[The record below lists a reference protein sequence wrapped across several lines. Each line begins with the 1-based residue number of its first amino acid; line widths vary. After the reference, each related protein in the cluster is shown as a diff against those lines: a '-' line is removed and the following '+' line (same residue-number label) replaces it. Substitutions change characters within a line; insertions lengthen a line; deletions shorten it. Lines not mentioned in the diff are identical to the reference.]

1 MSTPVVLIGIAA
13 VSGVLGAAP
22 LLEDLL
28 GACAARIRLQLP
40 LRVRVRVRRARPD
53 EWRRLKLAC
62 GTVAA
67 LFAWPSFSGSSLR
80 VHVLLTATAGAAGY
94 VAPDLWLARQSRRRI
109 EAALRDLADML
120 DLLRVAVAAGAP
132 PLRALALVA
141 SEFPGPLATEWQ
153 RVSTAAELGL
163 PQERAL
169 STLVERVPHDDMR
182 TFVDTLRRGHR
193 HGTPLA
199 AALAAQA
206 ARVRHARAQ
215 QLRERAAR
223 AGPKIQL
230 VVALVL
236 VPSVLLLLVAG
247 VVAELGRAGLLI
259 SS

>member
-1 MSTPVVLIGIAA
+1 VTTPVLLSAMAAA
-13 VSGVLGAAP
+13 VGVLGAAT
-22 LLEDLL
+22 LL
-28 GACAARIRLQLP
+28 GDLFGGWTSQIRLRWP
-40 LRVRVRVRRARPD
+40 LRARLRQTRPD
-53 EWRRLKLAC
+53 QWRRLKLFCA
-62 GTVAA
+62 GLSALAA
-67 LFAWPSFSGSSLR
+67 VPTFTGSSLR
-80 VHVLLTATAGAAGY
+80 VLVLLTATACAAGY
-94 VAPDLWLARQSRRRI
+94 IAPDLWLARQSRRRI
-109 EAALRDLADML
+109 EAALRDLPDML

-141 SEFPGPLATEWQ
+141 SEFPGPLASEWQ
-153 RVSTAAELGL
+153 RVSAAAELGL
-163 PQERAL
+163 PQDRAL
-169 STLVERVPHDDMR
+169 STLLERVPHDDTR

-199 AALAAQA
+199 AALAALA
-206 ARVRHARAQ
+206 GRARHARAQ
-215 QLRERAAR
+215 QMRERAAR